1 MGPEDKE
8 IYISVA
14 GGHYAVRTADVE
26 LLNKAVGLLEEKV
39 EEFNNSS
46 KVVNTHR
53 AVVMAGLKVAVGNI
67 KQAELLAQAE
77 AEVDKLSAKLDEIDI

>member
-1 MGPEDKE
+1 MCPEDKE

-14 GGHYAVRTADVE
+14 GGHYPVRTSNEE

-39 EEFNNSS
+39 EESNNSS

-67 KQAELLAQAE
+67 EQTELLAQAE
-77 AEVDKLSAKLDEIDI
+77 AEVDRLSAKLNEIDI